1 MEKKFERQTMLLF
14 LDGELDLN
22 NVPSLRNAIDTD
34 IDKKG
39 IKTVIINMENV
50 RFIDSSGLG
59 MILGRYKKLLTMG
72 GKLKIVNAPPHIY
85 KIMEMAG
92 LPKIIPFE
100 KDETA

>member
-1 MEKKFERQTMLLF
+1 MEKKVERQTMYLF

-22 NVPSLRNAIDTD
+22 NAQSLRNVIDRD

-50 RFIDSSGLG
+50 KFIDSSGLG
-59 MILGRYKKLLTMG
+59 MILGRYKKLLTLG
-72 GKLKIVNAPPHIY
+72 GKLKIVNAPPHVY

-92 LPKIIPFE
+92 LPKIIQFE